1 MKALAKNKE
10 KIKYKRVGS
19 KLTVIKNEALMWL
32 LLIPTVF
39 TLILCHWNPIFRG
52 MITSLFQ
59 TKGFKIVEFVG
70 LQNFKNVLTDTMF
83 LATLS
88 NTLQYVFWSFAIGTL
103 PPLAI
108 AIAVNEVVHFKQG
121 FKILTYLPAI
131 APGLAASVIWLNMF
145 SPSPGGLLNIVLD
158 FFGMAPSQW
167 LLNEKLTIPLIVVSM
182 TWKGYAGTMLLYLS
196 ALQSVSQDL
205 YEAAVIDGA
214 GIWKRIIKITIPHL
228 APTMLLLFVNQI
240 IGVFQIFD
248 QPLVMTDGGPNNASL
263 TLGLTSYKMA
273 FSYMQVDR
281 SMALGTVS
289 FFILLI
295 ATVFYFRLK
304 KKLED

>member
-1 MKALAKNKE
+1 M
-10 KIKYKRVGS
+10 
-19 KLTVIKNEALMWL
+19 
-32 LLIPTVF
+32 VF
-39 TLILCHWNPIFRG
+39 GYWTFELD
-52 MITSLFQ
+52 
-59 TKGFKIVEFVG
+59 GFSPSVFVG
-70 LQNFKNVLTDTMF
+70 LDNYKDVLSDTNFLQ
-83 LATLS
+83 TLW
-88 NTLQYVFWSFAIGTL
+88 NTVQYVFWSLVIGIL
-103 PPLAI
+103 PPLAL
-108 AIAVNEVVHFKQG
+108 AIALNEVAHFKQG

-131 APGLAASVIWLNMF
+131 APGLAASLIWVNIF
-145 SPSPGGLLNIVLD
+145 SPAPGGMLNVMLD
-158 FFGMAPSQW
+158 SMGLPISQW

-182 TWKGYAGTMLLYLS
+182 TWKGYGVTMLLYLS

-214 GIWKRIIKITIPHL
+214 GIWKRIFKITIPHL
-228 APTMLLLFVNQI
+228 SPTMLLLVVQQI
-240 IGVFQIFD
+240 IGVFQVFD

-295 ATVFYFRLK
+295 ATLFYFRMQ